1 MLPPP
6 APTVCTST
14 MGTWIGM
21 PCSSSISAVTAG
33 TPSST
38 RPTSALVPPVSK
50 VIRSRHP
57 AARPMAAAAMTPEAG
72 PESTVL
78 TAFAAAERAETLPP
92 LPWITSS
99 SRP

>member
-1 MLPPP
+1 M
-6 APTVCTST
+6 
-14 MGTWIGM
+14 GM

-50 VIRSRHP
+50 VISRSAP
-57 AARPMAAAAMTPEAG
+57 AARPMAAAAMTPDAG

-99 SRP
+99 SRS

>member
-1 MLPPP
+1 
-6 APTVCTST
+6 
-14 MGTWIGM
+14 MGI
-21 PCSSSISAVTAG
+21 PCSSSISADTAG

-50 VIRSRHP
+50 VIRRPLP
-57 AARPMAAAAMTPEAG
+57 AARPMAAAAITPEAG

-78 TAFAAAERAETLPP
+78 TAFAAAARAETLPP